1 MTDVQTATSQAEA
14 TPEEVVA
21 WLAAGNA
28 RFTAGEP
35 LERDLLAQAAATA
48 DGQHPLAAV
57 LGCIDSRVPVETV
70 FDLGI
75 GDVFVART
83 AGNVVDDDVLG
94 SLEFA
99 SAVAGVHVILV
110 LGHTS
115 CGAVAGACDGVELG
129 HLTGLLAKITPAVV
143 EASGGDPTP
152 GADDPDLVQR
162 AVVANVRTSMATI
175 LARSAV
181 IADLQAA
188 DKVVVVGG
196 VYDLASGTVTMLD

>member
-1 MTDVQTATSQAEA
+1 MSDVQTAATQAEA

-35 LERDLLAQAAATA
+35 RERDLLAQAAATA

-57 LGCIDSRVPVETV
+57 LGCIDSRVPVEAV
-70 FDLGI
+70 LDAGI

-83 AGNVVDDDVLG
+83 AGNVVDDDILG

-99 SAVAGVHVILV
+99 TAVAGVHAILV
-110 LGHTS
+110 LGHS
-115 CGAVAGACDGVELG
+115 ACGAVAGACSGVELG

-162 AVVANVRTSMATI
+162 AVEANVRTSMATI
-175 LARSAV
+175 LERSAV
-181 IADLQAA
+181 IADLRAA
-188 DKVVVVGG
+188 GKVVVVGA
-196 VYDLASGTVTMLD
+196 VYDLASGTVTMLE